1 MLCQQSDRIGDR
13 FKFPSLEYL
22 YQFRVVICTFNT
34 SGCFPRARD
43 LNEKFNFSHFSH
55 IFIDEA
61 ASVQMTVALIGI
73 AGKYYFFIELL
84 VELQSRLRF
93 SCFVNLFFNYSI
105 QCKYFFFQ
113 ILLGL
118 CTDIDGENSRVNASV
133 ILSGDPLQL
142 EAVVKSKNAEKMG
155 YKKSFME
162 FLFEKP
168 LYCSTE

>member
-105 QCKYFFFQ
+105 QCKYFFSNSSRLMHRHRWRKFQ
-113 ILLGL
+113 
-118 CTDIDGENSRVNASV
+118 
-133 ILSGDPLQL
+133 
-142 EAVVKSKNAEKMG
+142 SKCQRDSIWG
-155 YKKSFME
+155 PPTVRS
-162 FLFEKP
+162 
-168 LYCSTE
+168 CS